1 MELALTENAL
11 KEGVLRVWLRR
22 IPDEGGIVH
31 AYAVNNPNI
40 STPVAS
46 ATLYG
51 RGSGSTASERTM
63 LVFRLNMDELAGLI
77 SVGDALEI
85 RLEGD
90 ENGAFKFDVLEIE

>member
-1 MELALTENAL
+1 MRLALTENAL

-22 IPDEGGIVH
+22 IPEEGGNVH
-31 AYAVNNPNI
+31 AYAVDNPSI

-51 RGSGSTASERTM
+51 RGSGSSAKERVM

-77 SVGDALEI
+77 SAGDELEI
-85 RLEGD
+85 QLEGD
-90 ENGAFKFDVLEIE
+90 DGRSFSFDVLEVE